1 MSPGGHI
8 KMNIFVA
15 VIAALLVTS
24 TGILATLKA
33 DKASFGSFTKRHASV
48 LRTNSLPEQTLS
60 STAYSKINYFQGKI
74 TPMAA
79 GSNLVK
85 PQTTSEPAI
94 IGDVFN
100 FPNPFRMSE
109 GTTIGYELSL
119 DLDIEIEL
127 YNIRGQRIW
136 RTFIE
141 AGDEGGIGGGHYN
154 QVPFGSAQ
162 VDEFPLPST
171 VYFYVIK
178 HDGKTLGKGKMAV
191 TP

>member
-1 MSPGGHI
+1 
-8 KMNIFVA
+8 MNILV
-15 VIAALLVTS
+15 ALLATLFLIS
-24 TGILATLKA
+24 SSLSATLKA

-48 LRTNSLPEQTLS
+48 LRTNTLPEQTLS
-60 STAYSKINYFQGKI
+60 STAYSNLNYFQGKI

-79 GSNLVK
+79 DTPLTK

-119 DLDIEIEL
+119 DLDIEIEI

-136 RTFIE
+136 RTAIQ
-141 AGDEGGIGGGHYN
+141 AGDEGGIGNGHYN

-162 VDEFPLPST
+162 VDGFPLAST
-171 VYFYVIK
+171 IYFYVIK
-178 HDGKTLGKGKMAV
+178 HDGKSLGKGKMAI